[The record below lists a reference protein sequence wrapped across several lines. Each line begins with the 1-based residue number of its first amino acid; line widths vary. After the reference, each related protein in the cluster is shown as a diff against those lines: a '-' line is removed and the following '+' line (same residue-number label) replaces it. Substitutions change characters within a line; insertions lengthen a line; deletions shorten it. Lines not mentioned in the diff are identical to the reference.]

1 MSVVQKEKS
10 GPDFFFN
17 YLIKVIRAVF
27 VIRSNRDISTAVIL
41 KQILF
46 TGFEALPIISF
57 IALAVGGLI
66 ILQGYNLLSNFGQGI
81 WVHVILV
88 TVVIRE
94 LSAIIT
100 ALVVIAR
107 SGTAIST
114 ELGNMVVNREI
125 DLLRSFGI
133 SPLSYLVAS
142 RIIGVMA
149 AMIILTLYFNIIAVL
164 GGWLFSTIFN
174 RIEFRA
180 FINDFMSVLHFSD
193 IFVTL
198 LKPLIFGFIIAII
211 SSFQGLQ
218 VQMAST
224 EVPQRTIRA
233 VVQSIF
239 VIIIADVLIT
249 MLFYYLS

>member
-1 MSVVQKEKS
+1 MSALPKERYCR
-10 GPDFFFN
+10 DFFFS
-17 YLIKVIRAVF
+17 YLIRVLQAICHFRTNRNISSVIIF
-27 VIRSNRDISTAVIL
+27 

-94 LSAIIT
+94 LSAIMT

-114 ELGNMVVNREI
+114 ELGNMVINREI

-149 AMIILTLYFNIIAVL
+149 AMFILTLYFNIIAVL

-174 RIEFRA
+174 HIGFRS
-180 FINDFMSVLHFSD
+180 FINEFMSVLLFSD
-193 IFVTL
+193 VLVTL
-198 LKPLIFGFIIAII
+198 LKPLIFGFIIAIM
-211 SSFQGLQ
+211 SSYQGLQ
-218 VQMAST
+218 VQRAST
-224 EVPQRTIRA
+224 EVPQRTIKA

-239 VIIIADVLIT
+239 LIIIANVMIT
-249 MLFYYLS
+249 ASFYYLG

>member
-1 MSVVQKEKS
+1 MSALPKERYCR
-10 GPDFFFN
+10 DFFFS
-17 YLIKVIRAVF
+17 YLIRVLQAICHFRTNRNISSVIIF
-27 VIRSNRDISTAVIL
+27 

-94 LSAIIT
+94 LSAIMT

-114 ELGNMVVNREI
+114 ELGNMVINREI

-133 SPLSYLVAS
+133 SPLSYFVAS

-149 AMIILTLYFNIIAVL
+149 AMFILTLYFNIIAVL

-174 RIEFRA
+174 HIGFRS
-180 FINDFMSVLHFSD
+180 FINEFMSVLLFSD
-193 IFVTL
+193 VLVTL
-198 LKPLIFGFIIAII
+198 LKPLIFGFIIAIM
-211 SSFQGLQ
+211 SSYQGLQ
-218 VQMAST
+218 VQRAST
-224 EVPQRTIRA
+224 EVPQRTIKA

-239 VIIIADVLIT
+239 LIIIANVMIT
-249 MLFYYLS
+249 ASFYYLG